1 LAKDKKADRTKA
13 RRAIV
18 GVISKLDP
26 TSDFS
31 Q

>member
-1 LAKDKKADRTKA
+1 MDKKADRTKA